1 MPEKKDHNCWSY
13 KPDEEEDHRPVPPPP
28 PIVHPS
34 EDHAFGAWN
43 SDEGNE
49 DYEDHIFGA

>member
-49 DYEDHIFGA
+49 DYEDHIF

>member
-1 MPEKKDHNCWSY
+1 MEPEKKDDNCE
-13 KPDEEEDHRPVPPPP
+13 KKDDRLPPLIP

-34 EDHAFGAWN
+34 EDHAFGTWN